1 MRAYAFLIAVGF
13 FLTFGAVGGM
23 ETDGPLLDCLLI
35 GLLGLGIAGCGVL
48 MMRQED
54 ENQYFG

>member
-1 MRAYAFLIAVGF
+1 
-13 FLTFGAVGGM
+13 M
-23 ETDGPLLDCLLI
+23 ENDGPLLDCVLI

-54 ENQYFG
+54 KAQYFG